1 MKIHIDIRNDI
12 DVEVA
17 IARVAKVIKGGRVS
31 KNKTLYCYST
41 TWEDD
46 ICVGVRE
53 YRKSDCFVV
62 YKKGKLRKDE

>member
-1 MKIHIDIRNDI
+1 MFERF
-12 DVEVA
+12 
-17 IARVAKVIKGGRVS
+17 

-62 YKKGKLRKDE
+62 YKKGKLKKDENI